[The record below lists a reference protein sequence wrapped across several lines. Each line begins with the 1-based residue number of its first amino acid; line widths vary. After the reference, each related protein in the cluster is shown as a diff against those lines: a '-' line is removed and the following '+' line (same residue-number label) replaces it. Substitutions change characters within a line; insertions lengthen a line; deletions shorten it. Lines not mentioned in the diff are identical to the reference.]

1 MDTVGPGIDE
11 GGRSAVDPDEGLC
24 RAIAA
29 FVRRHRDGDDRAMS
43 ALARSAT
50 PWLIGLARRQGLRRA
65 AAEDVAQTTL
75 LALVVHVDEIRDPA
89 RAMGWLAVTAR
100 REAARIGRTEGR
112 LIPDDGAA
120 AARLQDPSPGP
131 EHVVLGR
138 IRGEILRRN
147 VARLPRRSQVLL
159 DVVASGERPGYTR
172 LAADLGMPVG
182 SIGPTRA
189 RTLQKIRALLENDPA
204 WVQPEPPRRCA

>member
-1 MDTVGPGIDE
+1 MDTVRPDIDE
-11 GGRSAVDPDEGLC
+11 NGRGTVGPDEGLG
-24 RAIAA
+24 RAVAA
-29 FVRRHRDGDDRAMS
+29 FVRLHRSGDDRAMS
-43 ALARSAT
+43 ALASAAT
-50 PWLIGLARRQGLRRA
+50 PWLIGLARGQGLRRA

-89 RAMGWLAVTAR
+89 CAMGWLAVTAR
-100 REAARIGRTEGR
+100 REVARIRRAEGR
-112 LIPDDGAA
+112 LVPDDGAA
-120 AARLQDPSPGP
+120 AARLQDPAPGP

-138 IRGEILRRN
+138 IRGDVLRRN

-159 DVVASGERPGYTR
+159 EVVASGERPGYTR

-189 RTLQKIRALLENDPA
+189 RTLQKIRNLLESDPA
-204 WVQPEPPRRCA
+204 WVQEPPQRCA